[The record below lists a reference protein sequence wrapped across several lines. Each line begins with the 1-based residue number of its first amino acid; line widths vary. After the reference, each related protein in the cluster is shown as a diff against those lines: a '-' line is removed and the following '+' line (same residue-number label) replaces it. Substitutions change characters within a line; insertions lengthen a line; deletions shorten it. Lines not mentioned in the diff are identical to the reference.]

1 MDLGPG
7 PSTWTS
13 LDLDLRLGPRTWTYI
28 GPGPRT
34 WTKDRH
40 LLVIFLKKHEDPGP
54 PGPDPRSQV
63 PGPGPRSRV
72 LGPGPRSKVSGPIGP
87 APKGPGPDPKSWSSV
102 QLLYIG
108 PGPRCGSQLQ
118 GAGPGYRP
126 KSTFSVCFKKSKKK
140 SQTHCNSTVTYK
152 NKFGRKVHRH
162 STVTAQ

>member
-1 MDLGPG
+1 MDP
-7 PSTWTS
+7 
-13 LDLDLRLGPRTWTYI
+13 

-54 PGPDPRSQV
+54 LGPDPRSQV

-118 GAGPGYRP
+118 GAGPGYIGPSRHLL
-126 KSTFSVCFKKSKKK
+126 KNIDFSIDR
-140 SQTHCNSTVTYK
+140 NSTVTASIKFYK
-152 NKFGRKVHRH
+152 IFEKKLDRN
-162 STVTAQ
+162 STVTAP